1 MITMPRVRIGEIR
14 EAMKSQPVAIVGAG
28 TMGWQIALVLATHE
42 ITIHLHDVSPGAL
55 DRAMAIL
62 AEEAPRL
69 VAAGEL
75 PRTALAATE
84 RVVPTA
90 SLASAVAG
98 AWLVIETVPERLE
111 LKRAV
116 FAELSTFAAP
126 ETILATNS
134 SSYRS
139 RLLADATRH
148 PERLLNAHFYGRP
161 WRRPAVELMSCGMTE
176 PALLD
181 RLAAFFR
188 ACGLEPFI
196 ARAESTG
203 LIFNRI
209 WRAVKRESL
218 RVVEEGIATPEEVDR
233 LWEIVMGTERM
244 GPFARMDRVG
254 LDVVLDIERTY
265 WSESGDPGD
274 QPPRL
279 LEALVAQGRL
289 GTKTG
294 QGFYCHGPEPDAS
307 NDDGTESRPIAASD
321 VTAP

>member
-1 MITMPRVRIGEIR
+1 
-14 EAMKSQPVAIVGAG
+14 
-28 TMGWQIALVLATHE
+28 LY
-42 ITIHLHDVSPGAL
+42 DVSPEAL
-55 DRAMAIL
+55 NRATAIL
-62 AEEAPRL
+62 AKETPRL

-75 PRTALAATE
+75 PRAALAATE
-84 RVVPTA
+84 RIVPTP
-90 SLASAVAG
+90 SLAGAVAD
-98 AWLVIETVPERLE
+98 AWLVIETVPERLK

-116 FAELSTFAAP
+116 FAELSELAAP

-139 RLLADATRH
+139 RLLADVTRR

-161 WRRPAVELMSCGMTE
+161 WRRPAVELMSCGMTD
-176 PALLD
+176 PACLD

-188 ACGLEPFI
+188 SCGLAPFL

-265 WSESGDPGD
+265 WSESGDPD
-274 QPPRL
+274 DRPPRL
-279 LEALVAQGRL
+279 LEALVEQGHL
-289 GTKTG
+289 GMKTG
-294 QGFYCHGPEPDAS
+294 QGFYRYDPEPDAS
-307 NDDGTESRPIAASD
+307 VDHGNEPRPIAAAD
-321 VTAP
+321 ATVP

>member
-1 MITMPRVRIGEIR
+1 ME
-14 EAMKSQPVAIVGAG
+14 SQPVTIVGAG
-28 TMGWQIALVLATHE
+28 TMGWQIALVLAARGV
-42 ITIHLHDVSPGAL
+42 TIHLHDVSSEAL
-55 DRAMAIL
+55 DRAMATL
-62 AEEAPRL
+62 AGETPNL
-69 VAAGEL
+69 VATGEL
-75 PRTALAATE
+75 PRAALAASE
-84 RVVPTA
+84 RVFPTP
-90 SLASAVAG
+90 SLASAVAD

-116 FAELSTFAAP
+116 FAELSSLAAP

-139 RLLADATRH
+139 RLLADVTCH
-148 PERLLNAHFYGRP
+148 PERLLNTHFYGRP

-265 WSESGDPGD
+265 WSESGDPDD

-279 LEALVAQGRL
+279 LEAFVEQGHL
-289 GTKTG
+289 GMKTG
-294 QGFYCHGPEPDAS
+294 KGFYRYGSEPDAS
-307 NDDGTESRPIAASD
+307 NDHGTESRPIGAGD
-321 VTAP
+321 VTVS